1 MDINGELGVTEPL
14 PLSALRLLVSP
25 VQLLSAAVWK
35 ITQNGDVI
43 DYRKL
48 EEFVTSV
55 TETVPELLS
64 CNLKTQ
70 LIVGLRAKLVLEMCR
85 TEQTMDHQTIQTHLD
100 RIRVTSLPPREP
112 ESCEAE
118 LEASVS
124 NFLALVQTLLADP
137 VEREHFFQEVFPV
150 EYGPKYDSALR
161 ELMWEFLSRLAQLL
175 PVPDLKQ
182 TACWL
187 SAAPA
192 VLDEC
197 VKSSYHT
204 KQWDILLKHHQNLG
218 HLSTNGTRSTSFG
231 DHIFSFLSRGAG
243 KTSTNTDS
251 QSEFLNDSVFY
262 AQELE
267 TEPIVMTG
275 FAQVDPVTSM
285 YTSEGIELRMERRTE
300 MKETENSASV
310 EAVCGEMGVVC
321 ERLDSVDGAAQI
333 VFQEVKYNQ
342 SVKTEYEESLI
353 NVKNTDMHLIKNKS
367 LPEAQQVKENGT
379 EASDEV
385 KDESVPISKSNL
397 GGAVEPA
404 PLVFAC
410 SQISFGHGEELGL
423 RKHVKEQHSEEYNG
437 LRTTENSKTELKT
450 VQTPCSKTCPVCGKT
465 FSRASDMRRHQK
477 SHTGV
482 RPYKCL
488 QCGKTFVHSY
498 ELKRHQRKCARPFQ
512 YYKRKGCDQSEDL
525 KANCSVVQPTE
536 ASPSVNESGNG
547 LNLQTNMEGSIEDG
561 CGVDGLH
568 KCLKCNMSFSE
579 SSLLRQHELTHS
591 DYDPLRCN
599 HCLKTYQDTA
609 AFIQH
614 MHIHNQEQL
623 FPCSVCKMN
632 FTQLVCLRQH
642 YLKSHKKEG
651 SFLCSQCPKGFST
664 LSNLIK
670 HQKTHTGERPYQCSH
685 CPKTFTQL
693 TMLTRHER
701 IHSGERPF
709 LCPECGKG
717 FLCSGGL
724 SKHLHCHSEERP
736 FSCPQ
741 CDKTFK
747 ADQFLKSHL
756 KTHTEDRPFCCSF
769 CGKRFAMSQY
779 LTRHN
784 CIHTGKRPYLCSECG
799 KSFLTSGEVT
809 KHQRYHTGERPF
821 KCAQCG
827 KTFTQSCKLTEH
839 MRVHTGE
846 RPYGCIL
853 CGKHFTNTVGLRRHM
868 STHTG
873 EKPFVCSIC
882 GKFFKAKYLLQAH
895 EKSHTLSLPLSSLRL
910 LVPPLRLL
918 SAAMWQVAKQ
928 KDVMNYEKLQ
938 DFVFMVTEAVPG
950 LINHRQRAQLIL
962 GLRARTAVWL
972 GSAPSVLEE
981 CVQSTPE
988 ELSLIYQ
995 HHKSSGLLKLPYG
1008 PSSTI
1013 GSCIMSALSIPPSQK
1028 TTTSVGLESMHNY
1041 ANILN
1046 PIAFVGADQ
1055 YSVVTVYTEVEVEV
1069 GASEVGEEIVESTE
1083 EVQVQT
1089 DFYEAEIVAVSEDTT
1104 GGGDVESVSSKTD
1117 ETSETVDIAKAL
1129 ETLTKTFALRKEALD
1144 QDVPTGKL
1152 NDSNTE
1158 SLNDEME
1165 TESATDEGRT
1175 HEASDQIDE
1184 QTENRKVDLQPGGT
1198 ERNTSSEC
1206 YAELKDE
1213 DESCCV
1219 SQEMAD
1225 ASCEVPVS
1233 QAQQSTS
1240 SASVRRSS
1248 RLQMKTSPSWQE
1260 TCKFKNS
1267 SKENNG
1273 EPKMNKADVSIAPS
1287 VIAIKGIDTD
1297 ESGEMTSI
1305 IFTCPQCPFHDSDEN
1320 SPPHIHMQSVRTEE
1334 YRTLMAA
1341 KQEGAEFTP
1350 SPCSTDQ
1357 IFTSIKLFPKGNTE
1371 QNRVEEPDSQSI
1383 KENTVNVSQSQG
1395 KRKALTCETCGKTFT
1410 RTSDVRRHQLT
1421 HTGERPFHCS
1431 QCDRT
1436 FQHSWDL
1443 AKHENKHHGAA
1454 ISFSC
1459 QLCGNSFTNLRA
1471 LTVHHKKAHSGES
1484 QLPQICSICS
1494 QSFPSSSELLDH
1506 RKSHGSSQRYI
1517 CQQCD
1522 EGFDS
1527 LLARSQ
1533 HRQTHQV
1540 KRQFKC
1546 PHCDKTYTRR
1556 SDVKRHLTTHTGER
1570 PYQCNQC
1577 SKRFSLRFML
1587 MKHLHVHTGERPFQ
1601 CSHCPKRFTL
1611 VSILARHER
1620 MHTGEKPFLCS
1631 QCGKGFL
1638 SQGELSKHHRSH
1650 VDDRPYSC
1658 TQCDKRFKSKKTQQE
1673 HIFSHTGARPYP
1685 CTYCGKGFTKPYA
1698 LTRHNLIH
1706 TGERPFPCGH
1716 CEKTFLT
1723 LSEAQLHQRIHTG
1736 ERPYPCTMCELKF
1749 KSSSELARHK
1759 RSHLG
1764 MKPLKPYCEQ
1774 CMKTFTSKAKLR
1786 KHMETHREEGE
1797 AAQSLDSEMPE
1808 ESK

>member
-1 MDINGELGVTEPL
+1 MDINGEQGVTEALL

-35 ITQNGDVI
+35 ITQNGDVM
-43 DYRKL
+43 DFRKL

-64 CNLKTQ
+64 FKLKTQ
-70 LIVGLRAKLVLEMCR
+70 LIMGLRAKLVLEMCR
-85 TEQTMDHQTIQTHLD
+85 TEQMMDHQTIQTHLD

-137 VEREHFFQEVFPV
+137 VKREHFFQEVFPV

-192 VLDEC
+192 VLEEC

-218 HLSTNGTRSTSFG
+218 HLSTNGTQSTSIG
-231 DHIFSFLSRGAG
+231 DHIFSSLSRGAG
-243 KTSTNTDS
+243 KTSTNTEI
-251 QSEFLNDSVFY
+251 QSDFLNDSVLY

-267 TEPIVMTG
+267 TEPIVMAG
-275 FAQVDPVTSM
+275 FAQVDLATSM

-300 MKETENSASV
+300 MQETENSASV

-321 ERLDSVDGAAQI
+321 ERLESVDGAAQI

-379 EASDEV
+379 EGSDEV
-385 KDESVPISKSNL
+385 KDESIPISKSNL

-410 SQISFGHGEELGL
+410 SQISFGHAEELGL
-423 RKHVKEQHSEEYNG
+423 RKHVKEQHSEEYNRP
-437 LRTTENSKTELKT
+437 LTTENSKTELKT

-498 ELKRHQRKCARPFQ
+498 ELKRHQRKCSRPFQ

-536 ASPSVNESGNG
+536 ASPSVNESGNR

-609 AFIQH
+609 AFIEH

-632 FTQLVCLRQH
+632 FKQLVCLRQH

-685 CPKTFTQL
+685 CPKTFTHL

-747 ADQFLKSHL
+747 AKQFLKSHL

-784 CIHTGKRPYLCSECG
+784 RIHTGERPYLCSECG

-809 KHQRYHTGERPF
+809 KHRRYHTGERPF
-821 KCAQCG
+821 KCTQCG
-827 KTFTQSCKLTEH
+827 KTFTQSCQLTEH
-839 MRVHTGE
+839 MRIHTGE

-868 STHTG
+868 RTHTG

-882 GKFFKAKYLLQAH
+882 GKSLKAKYLLQAH

-938 DFVFMVTEAVPG
+938 EFVFMVTEAVPG

-962 GLRARTAVWL
+962 GLRARTAAWL

-995 HHKSSGLLKLPYG
+995 HHRSSGLLKMPYG

-1013 GSCIMSALSIPPSQK
+1013 GTCIMSALSIPPSQK

-1089 DFYEAEIVAVSEDTT
+1089 DFYEAEIVAVSEDNT
-1104 GGGDVESVSSKTD
+1104 GGRDVESVSSKTE

-1144 QDVPTGKL
+1144 QDVPTGKI

-1175 HEASDQIDE
+1175 HEASEQIDE

-1198 ERNTSSEC
+1198 ERNTNSES
-1206 YAELKDE
+1206 YTQLKDE

-1305 IFTCPQCPFHDSDEN
+1305 IFTCPQCPFHNSDEN

-1459 QLCGNSFTNLRA
+1459 QLCRNSFTNLRA

-1494 QSFPSSSELLDH
+1494 QSFPSSSELLEH

-1517 CQQCD
+1517 CQQCG

-1556 SDVKRHLTTHTGER
+1556 SDVKRHLATHTGER

-1797 AAQSLDSEMPE
+1797 AGQSLDSEMPE
-1808 ESK
+1808 ES